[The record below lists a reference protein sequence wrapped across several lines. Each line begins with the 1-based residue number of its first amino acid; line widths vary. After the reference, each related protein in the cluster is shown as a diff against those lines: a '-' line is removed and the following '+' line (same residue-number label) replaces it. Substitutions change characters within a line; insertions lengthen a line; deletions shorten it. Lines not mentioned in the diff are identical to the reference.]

1 MLAQQAIAYMS
12 AEIAEVGTLMRTL
25 SGRYEGIFANLR
37 AALGVTL
44 EQSETMA
51 GAARD
56 AADIA
61 DAAAASF
68 HDSVPNQPGTAC
80 TSGCSA
86 CCHLYVQV
94 PPGVAAA
101 MADYIE
107 TRFTPAERDALYDK
121 LTVAAAAANAAE
133 DPARLRLRC
142 PLLGED
148 DRCSVYD
155 VRPLTCRAFTSKSV
169 ARCHQVVF
177 GAEPGG
183 AGVEQNPAHFR
194 IHMEATFAL
203 EQAAKSRG
211 LPHQQKGLARALLD
225 EMRAPAATSPHERS
239 RISLS
244 DSIPE

>member
-1 MLAQQAIAYMS
+1 MLARQAIAYM
-12 AEIAEVGTLMRTL
+12 AANITEVGTLMRSL
-25 SGRYEGIFANLR
+25 SGRYEEIFTNLR
-37 AALGVTL
+37 SALGVTL
-44 EQSETMA
+44 AQSETMA

-56 AADIA
+56 AAAIA

-68 HDSVPNQPGTAC
+68 RESVPNQPGTAC

-94 PPGVAAA
+94 PPGIAAA
-101 MADYIE
+101 IADYIE
-107 TRFTPAERDALYDK
+107 TRFTRAERDTLHDK
-121 LTVAAAAANAAE
+121 LTVAAAAAHAAE

-142 PLLGED
+142 PLLSED

-177 GAEPGG
+177 GAEPEG

-211 LPHQQKGLARALLD
+211 LPHQQKGLAQALLD
-225 EMRAPAATSPHERS
+225 EMRAPASNA
-239 RISLS
+239 
-244 DSIPE
+244 